1 MSYESEDYNFQND
14 RNNYEIDGFNYLLT
28 SLNSINEENVQKQDE
43 QNIKIEIY
51 KIPQISEQQVQNND
65 IDWNLQDEYIISD
78 QNQSPR
84 NSVNKN
90 SDNDYS
96 SQDDYYSIQE
106 DKKQKIEKP
115 QITTEKIRI
124 TKQKK
129 SSNNII
135 IVEQK
140 KKKQQNQQVE
150 TKNLPNYFGRHILKR
165 IQSKLQDEQNSITKS
180 ELKNKLDKY
189 NRKKFQF
196 TLNSLRN
203 LLDES
208 YCREEAI
215 KYLTS
220 FDFLDDLLQSDKQQD
235 IKPQIKYVKRMYE
248 GCLDREKLLQ
258 WKDS

>member
-1 MSYESEDYNFQND
+1 MSYESEDYNIQND
-14 RNNYEIDGFNYLLT
+14 RNNYENDSCNYLLS
-28 SLNSINEENVQKQDE
+28 SLNSINEENVQQQDE
-43 QNIKIEIY
+43 QYNKKEIQKIRL
-51 KIPQISEQQVQNND
+51 ISEQQVQIND
-65 IDWNLQDEYIISD
+65 IGWNLQDESNQMEEDMLSY
-78 QNQSPR
+78 QNQSPK
-84 NSVNKN
+84 NSVGKS
-90 SDNDYS
+90 SDDDYS
-96 SQDDYYSIQE
+96 RQGDV
-106 DKKQKIEKP
+106 KQKIVKP
-115 QITTEKIRI
+115 QITTEKIVN

-129 SSNNII
+129 RTNDII

-165 IQSKLQDEQNSITKS
+165 IQSKLQDEQNSITRC

-189 NRKKFQF
+189 SRKKFQF